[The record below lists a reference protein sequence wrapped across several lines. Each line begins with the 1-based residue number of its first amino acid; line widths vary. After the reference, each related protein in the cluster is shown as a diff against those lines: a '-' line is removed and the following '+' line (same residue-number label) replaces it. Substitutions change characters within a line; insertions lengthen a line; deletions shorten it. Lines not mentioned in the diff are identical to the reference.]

1 MTEFVSEEKII
12 PHSDVEVFR
21 VLSDLQKLESVK
33 HLVPEDKLSDFS
45 FDADMVTFR
54 FDPLGKVAFLVEERE
69 PYKLIKFK
77 SDKLG
82 FDLFVSIHLEAE
94 SEKHT
99 RLRLKLL
106 ADLTPFIKGMVEK
119 PMGEA
124 LDKITDAL
132 VQLPYDR
139 L

>member
-54 FDPLGKVAFLVEERE
+54 IDPLGKIAFLVEERD
-69 PYKLIKFK
+69 PCRLIKFK
-77 SDKLG
+77 SDKLA
-82 FDLFVSIHLEAE
+82 FDLFVSIHLEAD

-99 RLRLKLL
+99 RLRLQLS
-106 ADLTPFIKGMVEK
+106 ADLNPFIKGMVEK
-119 PMGEA
+119 PMAEA

>member
-69 PYKLIKFK
+69 PYKLIKLK

-82 FDLFVSIHLEAE
+82 FDLLDRKS
-94 SEKHT
+94 T
-99 RLRLKLL
+99 RLNSSH
-106 ADLTPFIKGMVEK
+106 
-119 PMGEA
+119 
-124 LDKITDAL
+124 
-132 VQLPYDR
+132 
-139 L
+139 